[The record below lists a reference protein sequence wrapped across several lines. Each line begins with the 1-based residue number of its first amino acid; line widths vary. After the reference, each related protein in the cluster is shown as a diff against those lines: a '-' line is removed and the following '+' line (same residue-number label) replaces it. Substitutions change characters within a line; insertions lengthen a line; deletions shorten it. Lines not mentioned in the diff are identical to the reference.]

1 MLLLDLWLVLNQPWY
16 AAIIDPL
23 RARVKDNPMRH
34 REERGR
40 LEERPLGKSD
50 RACRHS
56 SKMISIRFECRVP
69 VNSGVNGV
77 PSTV

>member
-1 MLLLDLWLVLNQPWY
+1 VLLLDLWLVLNQPWY

-40 LEERPLGKSD
+40 LEERPF
-50 RACRHS
+50 
-56 SKMISIRFECRVP
+56 SKGFEKAKRSYATV
-69 VNSGVNGV
+69 
-77 PSTV
+77 STDLFAGRS